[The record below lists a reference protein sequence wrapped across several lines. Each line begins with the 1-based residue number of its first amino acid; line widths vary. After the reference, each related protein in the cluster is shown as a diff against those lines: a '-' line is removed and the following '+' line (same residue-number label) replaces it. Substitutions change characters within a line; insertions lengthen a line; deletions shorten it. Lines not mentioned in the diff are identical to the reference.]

1 MQKASQ
7 KIVRKI
13 VSTII
18 LIAVALVYYYS
29 QEQNSHEQPSVVEHS
44 DQPEFT
50 PHQKVADYFDNK
62 VSKKMVTIRSE
73 VTKILSDD
81 THPPRHQRFII
92 TLNQGLALNR
102 ELTVLISHNID
113 LAPRVSGLNV
123 GDEVTITGQYEWNDL
138 GGVIHWTHHD
148 PQGRRDGGQIIHQG
162 RVYR

>member
-1 MQKASQ
+1 MQKARQ
-7 KIVRKI
+7 KVI
-13 VSTII
+13 STIV
-18 LIAVALVYYYS
+18 LIAVALVYYYV
-29 QEQNSHEQPSVVEHS
+29 QEQSSNK
-44 DQPEFT
+44 QPEVIERSEQRELT
-50 PHQKVADYFDNK
+50 PHQKIADYFNNK
-62 VSKKMVTIRSE
+62 VSNKMVSIRSE

-123 GDEVTITGQYEWNDL
+123 GDEVIITGQYEWNER

-162 RVYR
+162 SVYR